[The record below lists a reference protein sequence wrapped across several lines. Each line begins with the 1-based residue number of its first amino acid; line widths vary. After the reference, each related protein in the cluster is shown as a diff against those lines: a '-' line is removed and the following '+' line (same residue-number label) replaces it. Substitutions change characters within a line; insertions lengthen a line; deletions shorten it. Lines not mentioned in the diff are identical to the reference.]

1 MNIDKA
7 IKKQRKSYKRF
18 MFIMVILLILLPLL
32 VWFFEVYKEFL
43 IVYLIF
49 LEIFIVIVMVKNFNN
64 IRLEYSCENG
74 ILRIKPNVL
83 SKYKHI
89 YCDRVVL
96 VHTENELEDMKIII
110 VFSNKGRKGK
120 FGKPIGDYFCKVHP
134 GLSDDYKKM
143 VRLNKGSQL
152 YYIIIKR
159 GALKKFKLLDDIY
172 KSCVTA
178 TYTSDSIENIKIAR
192 GQKNL

>member
-1 MNIDKA
+1 MDIDKA
-7 IKKQRKSYKRF
+7 IKKQKKSYKRF
-18 MFIMVILLILLPLL
+18 MFVMVILLILLPLL
-32 VWFFEVYKEFL
+32 VCFFEVYKDFL

-49 LEIFIVIVMVKNFNN
+49 LEVFIAIVMIKNFNN
-64 IRLEYSCENG
+64 IRLEYTCENG

-89 YCDRVVL
+89 YCDRVAL

-120 FGKPIGDYFCKVHP
+120 FGKPVGDYFCKAHP
-134 GLSDDYKKM
+134 GLSNDYKKM
-143 VRLNKGSQL
+143 IRLNKQTQW

-172 KSCVTA
+172 ISCVTA